1 MDSNFSKI
9 AGVIDSVDVERL
21 KRLIFRATKGKS
33 FVFTQDFFDQ
43 GARDQVARATKTVY
57 LIMFWDGGAIREK
70 IQRICDSFT
79 GNRYELPEMSQ
90 MNVEIAKI
98 SQSIEDATNVFQQ
111 TQSSLR
117 DQLII
122 FNKLDVND
130 QQEDEISTIY
140 IYKMFLAKEKALY
153 STLNM
158 MKMQNTTF
166 FGYFWAPA
174 DLETS
179 LMQKMGQFPTVR
191 MVRYENHNIAR
202 PTYVKTNEFTFAFQ

>member
-57 LIMFWDGGAIREK
+57 MIMFWDGGAIREK

-98 SQSIEDATNVFQQ
+98 SQSIEDATNVFQ
-111 TQSSLR
+111 
-117 DQLII
+117 
-122 FNKLDVND
+122 
-130 QQEDEISTIY
+130 
-140 IYKMFLAKEKALY
+140 
-153 STLNM
+153 
-158 MKMQNTTF
+158 
-166 FGYFWAPA
+166 
-174 DLETS
+174 
-179 LMQKMGQFPTVR
+179 
-191 MVRYENHNIAR
+191 
-202 PTYVKTNEFTFAFQ
+202 

>member
-1 MDSNFSKI
+1 M
-9 AGVIDSVDVERL
+9 
-21 KRLIFRATKGKS
+21 
-33 FVFTQDFFDQ
+33 
-43 GARDQVARATKTVY
+43 
-57 LIMFWDGGAIREK
+57 IMFWDGGAIREK

-153 STLNM
+153 STMNM

-174 DLETS
+174 DLEAN
-179 LMQKMGQFPTVR
+179 LMHKMGQFPTVR

-202 PTYVKTNEFTFAFQ
+202 PTYVRTNEFTFAFQQIVDTYGVPQYKEANPAYLTIVTFPFFFGVMFGDMGHGSLLLAAGLYLVINADKLK